1 VHTPVIEKIEIVR
14 HGSARRAKL
23 YYLRKLTGKATKIKE
38 RRGADGE
45 IINEPAYEAPI
56 ATAKV
61 SVPEVGQAPT
71 VEEVVA
77 EVAEAS
83 LANPE
88 VISEDVT
95 AVATDEAKADAPT
108 KG

>member
-1 VHTPVIEKIEIVR
+1 MTFSTSLTAPQKGTELWI
-14 HGSARRAKL
+14 SFSQAKS
-23 YYLRKLTGKATKIKE
+23 
-38 RRGADGE
+38 
-45 IINEPAYEAPI
+45 PI